1 MSEAALLRT
10 LADKLDNL
18 DSIATFPADITDP
31 GAVTVSWTASAD
43 HEGYAA
49 LSQAIGE
56 LVSQHWNALRS
67 QVLKQRET
75 DVQAAR
81 QALLGIAPAPDRQSS
96 VSANVE
102 AALRKV
108 AG

>member
-1 MSEAALLRT
+1 MSEAALLRA
-10 LADKLDNL
+10 LADKLDSL
-18 DSIATFPADITDP
+18 DQITTFPAEVTDP
-31 GAVTVSWTASAD
+31 GPVTVTWTEKAD

-49 LSQAIGE
+49 LSQAIST
-56 LVSQHWNALRS
+56 LVGQHWNALRS
-67 QVLKQRET
+67 QVVKQREG

-81 QALLGIAPAPDRQSS
+81 LALSNTAP
-96 VSANVE
+96 SAEKSTAISPSVE

>member
-1 MSEAALLRT
+1 MSEAALLRA
-10 LADKLDNL
+10 LADKLDHL
-18 DSIATFPADITDP
+18 EAVTAFPADVAEP
-31 GAVTVSWTASAD
+31 GEVTVQWTEGAD
-43 HEGYAA
+43 HEGYDA
-49 LSQAIGE
+49 LSEAIGT
-56 LVSQHWNALRS
+56 LVAQHWGALRA

-81 QALLGIAPAPDRQSS
+81 AALRDGGAAPERPSAI
-96 VSANVE
+96 SANVE